1 MLPPWPHE
9 LSSYRS
15 SDATEHESVTVGSSE
30 HANLSLTGDEIK
42 SLILYVL

>member
-1 MLPPWPHE
+1 MLPPWSHE

-30 HANLSLTGDEIK
+30 HANYELKLPVMK
-42 SLILYVL
+42 SNR